1 MYCGW
6 CTCGRQDDCPE
17 KKFCVNIN
25 FIYDYYRKKIPKF
38 YYNKFS
44 QECLIKGFCLATYIL
59 KMCQNL
65 TKVIIWFL
73 EKQTN
78 LHLL

>member
-1 MYCGW
+1 MPINYCIAGGVRAVDK
-6 CTCGRQDDCPE
+6 TIAL
-17 KKFCVNIN
+17 KINFCVNIN

-65 TKVIIWFL
+65 TKVII
-73 EKQTN
+73 
-78 LHLL
+78 